1 MALLIVLKLWNIIIH
16 YSEDNSEE
24 VRNHVWRL
32 VNKDTNC
39 AKSFELL
46 FDKFSE
52 HFEQFPVAVLI
63 ALIYWSY
70 IDIELPQDRPEVHI
84 LLFLTS
90 YLISF

>member
-1 MALLIVLKLWNIIIH
+1 MALFLVLKLWNIIIH

-24 VRNHVWRL
+24 VRKHVWRL

-46 FDKFSE
+46 FDKFAE
-52 HFEQFPVAVLI
+52 HFEHYPAAVLT

-70 IDIELPQDRPEVHI
+70 LDVELPQDRLEVYI
-84 LLFLTS
+84 LLFHTNLVP
-90 YLISF
+90 I